1 MLKIRPYLSSELG
14 TIFGSKIRNILI
26 VLVVALTARLLVLVA
41 YLPDDVLG
49 AGGGDAVTYWQLSSE
64 PFSHPGYLLRTP
76 LYPKVIELIRIAW
89 DSPTALVVFN
99 IGISSATAVT
109 TMLLAARSGLTSRYQ
124 MAAGLIV
131 AIDPVTAFYSA
142 TALADPLFAFLIV
155 LSGVMVLSGRSILA
169 GLLVGG
175 AGMVK
180 PISVMLFVVMW
191 SGKWRRYLI
200 VSAIA
205 ITPLLLWS
213 THNYVTW
220 NVFQPSSAGAY
231 NLAFIR
237 TPLIIREDTG
247 ESYESAVSSI
257 IRQIEQEQPTQH
269 PDRTTQYSYLDVT
282 DSAVL
287 SSMVSVSVRE
297 WIKRPKGFAIS
308 TLKGAYA
315 TLVRSPIGSVF
326 GTFISVATLVLLGF
340 AALGIMEIRR
350 RTDLAILLGGTIA
363 YFLIINIF
371 VFGSG
376 DARMRIP
383 ITPYLATL
391 ALLGIQVWAGRSRQ
405 KIDHLN

>member
-1 MLKIRPYLSSELG
+1 
-14 TIFGSKIRNILI
+14 
-26 VLVVALTARLLVLVA
+26 
-41 YLPDDVLG
+41 
-49 AGGGDAVTYWQLSSE
+49 
-64 PFSHPGYLLRTP
+64 
-76 LYPKVIELIRIAW
+76 
-89 DSPTALVVFN
+89 
-99 IGISSATAVT
+99 
-109 TMLLAARSGLTSRYQ
+109 
-124 MAAGLIV
+124 
-131 AIDPVTAFYSA
+131 
-142 TALADPLFAFLIV
+142 
-155 LSGVMVLSGRSILA
+155 MV
-169 GLLVGG
+169 
-175 AGMVK
+175 
-180 PISVMLFVVMW
+180 
-191 SGKWRRYLI
+191 
-200 VSAIA
+200 
-205 ITPLLLWS
+205 
-213 THNYVTW
+213 
-220 NVFQPSSAGAY
+220 
-231 NLAFIR
+231 
-237 TPLIIREDTG
+237 
-247 ESYESAVSSI
+247 
-257 IRQIEQEQPTQH
+257 
-269 PDRTTQYSYLDVT
+269 SYLDVT